1 MSDKVFPL
9 GEVNSMSEE
18 DRDRLPANKEDQGS
32 TLSKVERLAPLLKL
46 ALEFLELILRIF
58 KVIN

>member
-1 MSDKVFPL
+1 MRKRR
-9 GEVNSMSEE
+9 E
-18 DRDRLPANKEDQGS
+18 RLPDNKKEEQDP
-32 TLSKVERLAPLLKL
+32 LARVTALVPLLKL